1 MIMYYLV
8 KINNLW
14 LVISW
19 MIILLLKLKKKL
31 KVLIIK
37 KITIFKYIKSCREQ
51 LWIIN
56 KIILYR
62 ASFYNIYKNFNFIL

>member
-14 LVISW
+14 LVIGW
-19 MIILLLKLKKKL
+19 MIILLLKLKK
-31 KVLIIK
+31 IESIDNK
-37 KITIFKYIKSCREQ
+37 KITIFKHIKSCREQ